1 MCSMRYRYIRVL
13 EVNGQTARVSAVSER
28 VVDGQP
34 EARIE
39 LVVRSPQPIDQR
51 EAKKIAL
58 MYLDLP

>member
-1 MCSMRYRYIRVL
+1 VQYRYIRVV
-13 EVNGQTARVSAVSER
+13 EVNGRTARVRAVSER
-28 VVDGQP
+28 VVDGEP

-39 LVVRSPQPIDQR
+39 LVVRTANPIDQR

>member
-1 MCSMRYRYIRVL
+1 MQYRYIRVV
-13 EVNGQTARVSAVSER
+13 EVNGRTARVRAVSER
-28 VVDGQP
+28 VVDGEP

-39 LVVRSPQPIDQR
+39 LVVRTANPIDQR